1 MPAGDVE
8 EAASRFEAKAS
19 FWRQRLESA
28 GRLTPS
34 RGPDSPADS
43 SDGGSA
49 RSGQESWHTPLGA
62 AAAGERSP
70 PGAACQPGERVQA
83 AIEAAAELGEQ
94 SP

>member
-1 MPAGDVE
+1 ME

-34 RGPDSPADS
+34 RGPDSPAAES

-49 RSGQESWHTPLGA
+49 RSGTETCWHTPMGRP
-62 AAAGERSP
+62 AGERSP
-70 PGAACQPGERVQA
+70 TTRACQGEQVQA